1 MSSPEPRADTRF
13 VVRLA
18 IQATAPDPTT
28 AVSAAL
34 DQVLLR
40 GLENFTFSVEE
51 VGGAATFFVTP
62 SPHPDPDVV
71 LYPSWGDSGPIG
83 EGDEGIDHDDDDDED
98 YRGQFLG

>member
-1 MSSPEPRADTRF
+1 MSTPQPRADTRF

-18 IQATAPDPTT
+18 IQATAPDPTA
-28 AVSAAL
+28 AVRAAL

-40 GLENFTFSVEE
+40 GLENFTFSVAE
-51 VGGAATFFVTP
+51 VGGDATYFVSP

-71 LYPSWGDSGPIG
+71 LYPSWGDSGLAG
-83 EGDEGIDHDDDDDED
+83 DDDEGVDHDDDED